1 MSLEVQKEPGSTN
14 ADAMQLPA
22 TEGIMLTIPQAI
34 IDAIIAHAQRD
45 FPLEACG
52 ILGGTEGVVSEHYP
66 MTNTD
71 RSNEHFTMEPKEQ
84 FAVVKDLRAKGK
96 EMLVIYHS
104 HPESPARPSQEDI
117 RLALT
122 PDVVHL
128 IVSLAGENPDARA
141 FRIDGGV
148 VTPEPLTIS

>member
-1 MSLEVQKEPGSTN
+1 MLEIPGN
-14 ADAMQLPA
+14 ILEAVV
-22 TEGIMLTIPQAI
+22 
-34 IDAIIAHAQRD
+34 AHAQSG

-52 ILGGTEGVVSEHYP
+52 ILGGSGSAVTSHYP

-71 RSNEHFTMEPKEQ
+71 ASNEHFMMDPKEQ
-84 FAVVKDLRAKGK
+84 FAVVKALRAGGE

-122 PDVVHL
+122 PNVCHL
-128 IVSLAGENPDARA
+128 IISLEDREEPVVKA
-141 FRIDGGV
+141 FRINAGV
-148 VTPEPLTIS
+148 VEPVAVTATANR